1 MPLGLQGL
9 QPHTL
14 TVLFKSLPMVNLS
27 IQHCNSPV
35 LAEKPFTC
43 VGIMEPS
50 RKCRLILSRGALS
63 RSSSPLLVTQSPWEV
78 KEHTWYKHSDQVTIR
93 SVLALSL
100 TESHRVIVVP
110 QTLREVTIHVVHSR
124 IQHWCHQQTLP
135 PHELLVDAVG
145 FHVFGK
151 PFEYVKLCTP
161 ETHGIHESVLLGF
174 LLTRTLLVEPLC
186 VRAHARD
193 GRECREQGRESSA
206 AAEPPSWLCEQ
217 AGWKLSG
224 LEAVKPQKYAP
235 HTVGDAKQKN

>member
-1 MPLGLQGL
+1 MFSIHPEHRTLPLFTVVAPASDALGQSADWTFSRFFFLWQILVRVNKLQCKMPLGLQGL
-9 QPHTL
+9 QPHIL

-27 IQHCNSPV
+27 IQHCNRTV

-63 RSSSPLLVTQSPWEV
+63 WSSSPLLVTQSPWEV

-110 QTLREVTIHVVHSR
+110 QSLREVTIHVVHSR

-161 ETHGIHESVLLGF
+161 ETHGIHEN
-174 LLTRTLLVEPLC
+174 LC
-186 VRAHARD
+186 F
-193 GRECREQGRESSA
+193 
-206 AAEPPSWLCEQ
+206 
-217 AGWKLSG
+217 
-224 LEAVKPQKYAP
+224 
-235 HTVGDAKQKN
+235 